1 MTASQALGPL
11 MLDVEGP
18 RLTAEE
24 REVLLHPLV
33 GGVILFKRNFES
45 IAVLQELTFSLE
57 VLVDK

>member
-33 GGVILFKRNFES
+33 GGVILFKRNF
-45 IAVLQELTFSLE
+45 
-57 VLVDK
+57 